1 MFKKILIPI
10 DPHNLENAGFSIKLA
25 KKLITKNGTIS
36 VLSIIENVPEYII
49 AELPGRFIDE
59 AKNNAKAII
68 QKFIAEHK
76 LDADIV
82 IDSGNPA
89 VLINQAAEDDNFDLI
104 IIASHKPNMM
114 NYLLG
119 STADRVVRRAKCPVF
134 VTR

>member
-10 DPHNLENAGFSIKLA
+10 DPDNLENAGYSINLA
-25 KKLITKNGTIS
+25 KRLLAKNGTVS

-49 AELPGRFIDE
+49 AELPGRFVDD
-59 AKNNAKAII
+59 AKSKARAII
-68 QKFIAEHK
+68 RDFISEHK
-76 LDADIV
+76 LDAEIFV
-82 IDSGNPA
+82 DSGHPA
-89 VLINQAAEDDNFDLI
+89 NLITQTAEDSEFDLI